1 MREYI
6 IRKLLEYFTLDFHIV
21 NVSNNFLVN
30 LVGYYL
36 YLNYPW
42 KPECTEIEVA
52 YTRVP
57 GDSLLE
63 MPLFGMW
70 RATASDPVPRLCSWW
85 ECPKWE
91 PGQHYNREGDTVVTN
106 ILDVWNNPLFT
117 SLLLGVSPTYSQLE
131 LDGTFMGLDPR
142 RVMELPEDASVVELI
157 NSVAKYQKNTMYR
170 HATGYVL
177 PEDINQRV
185 IEQGGMINVYQY
197 PKF

>member
-1 MREYI
+1 
-6 IRKLLEYFTLDFHIV
+6 
-21 NVSNNFLVN
+21 
-30 LVGYYL
+30 
-36 YLNYPW
+36 
-42 KPECTEIEVA
+42 
-52 YTRVP
+52 
-57 GDSLLE
+57 
-63 MPLFGMW
+63 
-70 RATASDPVPRLCSWW
+70 
-85 ECPKWE
+85 
-91 PGQHYNREGDTVVTN
+91 VVTN

-117 SLLLGVSPTYSQLE
+117 SLLLGVSPTLQQLE